1 MAGRIVSADVCIVG
15 AGPVGLTA
23 AAELA
28 SRGWRV
34 ALLELRARAQAPSVK
49 SNHISARSMEIFRRL
64 GVADKIR
71 AQGLPDDF
79 PNDGVFATRFTG
91 KELTRFR
98 MPCRRDR
105 FNDDG
110 YDDGNLPSPERAA
123 RVSQMYLEPVLMDFV
138 TGMEGVQIL
147 NRTSFESFEQSEDSV
162 CVHARSL
169 DDDVQVTINCRF
181 LIGADGGK
189 SSVRKALGFKLEGDD
204 NLTRAR
210 SRLIR
215 APQMLALCGYPKAWM
230 NWFYAGGS
238 WSSAVAIDGREL
250 WLFHCFIPPNMAFED
265 FDIDKGILDA
275 LGVGTDFKYE
285 TVYNEDW
292 IGRRLVADRLRDHRV
307 FICGDA
313 AHLWVPYGGYG
324 MNAGIADASNLAWML
339 DAVLRG
345 WAPMRLL
352 DAHELERKPVT
363 EQVSRFAANFVV
375 NAQVAEAEVIDD
387 DSPAGEEARRAY
399 GVRLREAHLPSWVPS
414 GLNFGYCYADS
425 PIIAHDGAVPP
436 PFTMGS
442 YQPST
447 TPGSRVP
454 HFWLADGRSLYDALG
469 DRYTLLRFR
478 PDADVTP
485 IVRAAAERGVPLDVL
500 DVHPGKEF
508 DASVYTQ
515 AFVLSR
521 PDQHVAWRGETAP
534 EDALALIDR
543 VRGASIEGPE
553 H

>member
-1 MAGRIVSADVCIVG
+1 MVVRTVSADVCVVG

-28 SRGWRV
+28 SRGHYV
-34 ALLELRARAQAPSVK
+34 VVLELRASGQIPSVK

-64 GVADKIR
+64 GVAEMIR
-71 AQGLPDDF
+71 AQGLPDDY
-79 PNDGVFATRFTG
+79 PNDGVFATCFTG

-105 FNDDG
+105 FDDEG
-110 YDDGNLPSPERAA
+110 YDDGGLPSPERAA
-123 RVSQMYLEPVLMDFV
+123 RVSQMYLEPTLMSFV
-138 TGMEGVQIL
+138 SGMANVRIL
-147 NRTSFESFEQSEDSV
+147 SRTSFESFEQSEDGV
-162 CVHARSL
+162 CVQARSL
-169 DDDVQVTINCRF
+169 DDESQVSIRCRF

-189 SSVRKALGFKLEGDD
+189 SSVRKALGFKLVGDD

-265 FDIDKGILDA
+265 FDIDKGILNA
-275 LGVGTDFKYE
+275 LGAGPDFKYE

-292 IGRRLVADRLRDHRV
+292 IGRRLVADHLRDRRV

-324 MNAGIADASNLAWML
+324 MNAGIADAANLAWML
-339 DAVLRG
+339 DAVLKG
-345 WAPMRLL
+345 WAPMSLL
-352 DAHELERKPVT
+352 DAHERERKPVT

-375 NAQVAEAEVIDD
+375 NAQVTEAAVIDE
-387 DSPAGEEARRAY
+387 DSPAGVEARRAY
-399 GVRLREAHLPSWVPS
+399 GQRLREVHLPSWVPS
-414 GLNFGYCYADS
+414 GLNFGYCYEGS
-425 PIIAHDGAVPP
+425 PIIAHDGATPP

-442 YQPST
+442 YEPST

-454 HFWLADGRSLYDALG
+454 HFWLADGRSLYDVLG
-469 DRYTLLRFR
+469 DRFALLRFR
-478 PDADVTP
+478 QDVDVAAF
-485 IVRAAAERGVPLDVL
+485 VRAAAERGVPLEVL
-500 DVHPGKEF
+500 DVFPAKGF
-508 DASVYTQ
+508 DPYVYRQ
-515 AFVLSR
+515 ALVLSR
-521 PDQHVAWRGETAP
+521 PDQHVAWRGDDVP
-534 EDALALIDR
+534 KDCLALIDL
-543 VRGASIEGPE
+543 VRGANMVD
-553 H
+553 